1 MTGQR
6 YYREKFKPTKGA
18 FGGTSKYNRRLKEA
32 AKVKAQVKAQIEE
45 KNRKETEKKEE
56 SSKTD
61 KKKVEDSKEVKTGND
76 NDLKKDGN

>member
-1 MTGQR
+1 MTTQR
-6 YYREKFKPTKGA
+6 YHREKFKPTKGA

-32 AKVKAQVKAQIEE
+32 AKIKALVEE
-45 KNRKETEKKEE
+45 KIRKEEEKETSKTEKK
-56 SSKTD
+56 TN